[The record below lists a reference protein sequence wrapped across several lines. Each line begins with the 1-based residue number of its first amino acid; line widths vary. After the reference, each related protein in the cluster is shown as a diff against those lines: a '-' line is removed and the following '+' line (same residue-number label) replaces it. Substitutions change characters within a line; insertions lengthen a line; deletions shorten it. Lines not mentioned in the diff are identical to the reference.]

1 MWNNYYRTLLVLVL
15 LPISFVSFAGN
26 IINMSKGDSQVILA
40 NKEVGSVFVSDPKI
54 ADYQVI
60 EKKKVVVYGKSIG
73 QSSVMVFDRDGH
85 TLANKKIIVNKSLD
99 SIKQYITVKYPDVD
113 VNVFNIGDRV
123 VLSGTVS
130 TEQEKDEINNIVGQ
144 LLDKDDETFTFE
156 QDMEDQDY
164 EMQFMERTDYKGIVN
179 NIEVATTKQVNVKI
193 SIAEVSQSFLQEIG
207 VRYGTDPNVS
217 GVFVQPL
224 THFSSSDIMSVI
236 TAIGSDT
243 VGQILAEPNL
253 SVVSGE
259 SASFLVGGELP
270 VVTTVNNSTNVMY
283 KEYGVRLELMA
294 KVKKDDKIT
303 LSLVPEV
310 SSLDIQYEN
319 DSYDLPALKTRR
331 ARTTVELGD
340 GQSFVLG
347 GLLSSEDKESFEKIP
362 FVGDIPIIGAL
373 FRGSSTK
380 RNKTELLIVATV
392 NLVKPIH
399 PSQIQL
405 PMMRKTTTLNRFF
418 ALEDSYVKA
427 SDKWAKELLAIG
439 GFKK

>member
-1 MWNNYYRTLLVLVL
+1 
-15 LPISFVSFAGN
+15 
-26 IINMSKGDSQVILA
+26 MSKGDSQVILA

-270 VVTTVNNSTNVMY
+270 
-283 KEYGVRLELMA
+283 K
-294 KVKKDDKIT
+294 
-303 LSLVPEV
+303 
-310 SSLDIQYEN
+310 
-319 DSYDLPALKTRR
+319 ALH
-331 ARTTVELGD
+331 
-340 GQSFVLG
+340 
-347 GLLSSEDKESFEKIP
+347 LL
-362 FVGDIPIIGAL
+362 
-373 FRGSSTK
+373 K
-380 RNKTELLIVATV
+380 R
-392 NLVKPIH
+392 
-399 PSQIQL
+399 
-405 PMMRKTTTLNRFF
+405 
-418 ALEDSYVKA
+418 
-427 SDKWAKELLAIG
+427 
-439 GFKK
+439 